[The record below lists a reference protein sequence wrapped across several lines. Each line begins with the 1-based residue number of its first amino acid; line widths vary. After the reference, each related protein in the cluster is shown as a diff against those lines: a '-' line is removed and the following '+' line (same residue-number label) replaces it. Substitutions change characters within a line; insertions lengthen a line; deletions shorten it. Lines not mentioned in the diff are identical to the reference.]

1 MKVSVDIFQV
11 FYEGD
16 QLEKKIFFFCF
27 FLFS

>member
-1 MKVSVDIFQV
+1 MKLSVETFQV

-27 FLFS
+27 SLI